1 MGRGNVSIE
10 ANTTLDREYF
20 EEIWNKFNLDAES
33 NYVASDIVVHEP
45 PIPGLPGGIA
55 GPIQIVTTFKQAMP
69 DLRVTIEDL
78 FGEGHLVVDRWTA
91 AGTHTGEPLFG
102 VAASGRPIQVS
113 GIHEFRISSG
123 RIAERWGV
131 VDELGLGQQLG
142 LAPGGSDGPPPA
154 EPPTPPI
161 APVVLSPE
169 DRLLGHR
176 SHSEWL
182 VGGNPNA
189 VYDLYAN
196 DAVIHSR
203 YIPPD
208 MTRGVEAFKGYASY
222 LRGAFPDIE
231 IDDED
236 NIAQGDRV
244 GMRWTMRGT
253 HDGDFWGM
261 PGTGKRVEVTGMDI
275 FRIADGRIQDAWI
288 ETDYMTLLR
297 QIGMIPSG

>member
-1 MGRGNVSIE
+1 MTVE
-10 ANTTLDREYF
+10 ANTALVRNYF
-20 EEIWNKFNLDAES
+20 EEIWNKFNLDAEGDF
-33 NYVASDIVVHEP
+33 VASDIVVHQP

-55 GPIQIVTTFKQAMP
+55 GPIQIVTTFRQAMP
-69 DLRVTIEDL
+69 DLNVTIDDL
-78 FGEGHLVVDRWTA
+78 FGEGDLVVDRWA
-91 AGTHTGEPLFG
+91 AVGTHTGEPLFG
-102 VAASGRPIQVS
+102 VAATGRPIQIS
-113 GIHEFRISSG
+113 GIHEFRIAGG

-131 VDELGLGQQLG
+131 VDELGLAQQLG
-142 LAPGGSDGPPPA
+142 LAPGGSDGPIPDEPPA
-154 EPPTPPI
+154 PAI
-161 APVVLSPE
+161 APVTLSPE

-182 VGGNPNA
+182 VGGNPDA
-189 VYDLYAN
+189 VYDLYAT

-203 YIPPD
+203 YIPPN
-208 MTRGVEAFKGYASY
+208 MTRGVEAFKGYATY
-222 LRGAFPDIE
+222 LRTAFPDIE

-253 HDGDFWGM
+253 HGGDFWGM
-261 PGTGKRVEVTGMDI
+261 AATGKQVEVTGMDI

>member
-1 MGRGNVSIE
+1 MTIE
-10 ANTTLDREYF
+10 ANTTLVRNYL
-20 EEIWNKFNLDAES
+20 EEIWNRFNLEAES
-33 NYVASDIVVHEP
+33 NYAASDIVVHEP
-45 PIPGLPGGIA
+45 PVPGLPDGMA
-55 GPIQIVTTFKQAMP
+55 GPIQIVTTLRQAMP

-78 FGEGHLVVDRWTA
+78 FGEGDIVFDRWTA

-102 VAASGRPIQVS
+102 VGASGRAIQVS
-113 GIHEFRISSG
+113 GMHEFRISNG
-123 RIAERWGV
+123 RIAE
-131 VDELGLGQQLG
+131 
-142 LAPGGSDGPPPA
+142 
-154 EPPTPPI
+154 PPI
-161 APVVLSPE
+161 AADTLSPE

-182 VGGNPNA
+182 VGGNPDA
-189 VYDLYAN
+189 VYDLYAK
-196 DAVIHSR
+196 DAVIHSWH
-203 YIPPD
+203 IPPD
-208 MTRGVEAFKGYASY
+208 MTQGVEAFKGYASY

-275 FRIADGRIQDAWI
+275 FRIADGRILDAWI

-297 QIGMIPSG
+297 QIGMIP

>member
-1 MGRGNVSIE
+1 MSIE
-10 ANTTLDREYF
+10 ANTTLVRDYF
-20 EEIWNKFNLDAES
+20 EEIWNRFNLDAES

-69 DLRVTIEDL
+69 DLGVTIEDL
-78 FGEGHLVVDRWTA
+78 FGEGDLVVDRWTA
-91 AGTHTGEPLFG
+91 GGTHTGEPLFG
-102 VAASGRPIQVS
+102 VAASGRSIQVS
-113 GIHEFRISSG
+113 GIHEFRVSSG

-131 VDELGLGQQLG
+131 VDELGLAQQLG

-161 APVVLSPE
+161 ASETLSAE

-182 VGGNPNA
+182 VGGNPDA
-189 VYDLYAN
+189 VYDLYAK

-203 YIPPD
+203 YIPPN
-208 MTRGVEAFKGYASY
+208 MTHGVEAFKGYASY

-297 QIGMIPSG
+297 QIGMIPSTQ

>member
-1 MGRGNVSIE
+1 MSVE
-10 ANTTLDREYF
+10 ANTAVVRDYF
-20 EEIWNKFNLDAES
+20 EEIWNKFNLDAEADF
-33 NYVASDIVVHEP
+33 VASDVVVHQP

-55 GPIQIVTTFKQAMP
+55 GPLQIVTTFRQAMP
-69 DLRVTIEDL
+69 DLKVTIADL
-78 FGEGHLVVDRWTA
+78 FGEGDLVVDRWTA
-91 AGTHTGEPLFG
+91 VGTHTGEPLFG
-102 VAASGRPIQVS
+102 VAATGRPIQIS
-113 GIHEFRISSG
+113 GIHEFRIAGG

-131 VDELGLGQQLG
+131 VDELGLAQQLG
-142 LAPGGSDGPPPA
+142 LAPGGSDEPIPA
-154 EPPTPPI
+154 EPSAPAI
-161 APVVLSPE
+161 APVTLSPE

-182 VGGNPNA
+182 VGGNPDA
-189 VYDLYAN
+189 VYDLYAS

-203 YIPPD
+203 YIPPN
-208 MTRGVEAFKGYASY
+208 MTKGVEAFKGYATY
-222 LRGAFPDIE
+222 LRTAFPDIE

-261 PGTGKRVEVTGMDI
+261 AATGRKVEVTGMDV

-297 QIGMIPSG
+297 QLGMVPSG

>member
-1 MGRGNVSIE
+1 MSVE
-10 ANTTLDREYF
+10 ANTAVVRRYF
-20 EEIWNKFNLDAES
+20 DEIWNKFNVDAES
-33 NYVASDIVVHEP
+33 DFVTSDIVVHQP

-55 GPIQIVTTFKQAMP
+55 GPIQIVTTFHQAMP
-69 DLRVTIEDL
+69 DLSVTIEDL
-78 FGEGHLVVDRWTA
+78 FGEGDLVVDRWTA
-91 AGTHTGEPLFG
+91 AGTHSGAPLFG
-102 VAASGRPIQVS
+102 VEATGRAMQIS
-113 GIHEFRISSG
+113 GIHEFRISDG

-131 VDELGLGQQLG
+131 VDELGLAQQLG
-142 LAPGGSDGPPPA
+142 LAPGGSDGPLPA
-154 EPPTPPI
+154 EPPTPGI
-161 APVVLSPE
+161 EPVTLSAD

-182 VGGNPNA
+182 VGGNPDA
-189 VYDLYAN
+189 VYDLYAP

-203 YIPPD
+203 YIPPN
-208 MTRGVEAFKGYASY
+208 MTRGVEAFKGYATY
-222 LRGAFPDIE
+222 LRSAFPDIE

-253 HDGDFWGM
+253 HEGDFWGM
-261 PGTGKRVEVTGMDI
+261 PGTGKQVEVTGMDI
-275 FRIADGRIQDAWI
+275 FRIADGRIEDAWI